1 MIMSKPKKSKDKS
14 AKDGARVHWLARFW
28 RGVVKFF
35 KDRGFGDYVSENS
48 LRYTANGDVQLDM
61 KHFLARDDVKE
72 RIKEARAMSI
82 ALGLRRASPRFR
94 RGKNS
99 QRGAKK

>member
-1 MIMSKPKKSKDKS
+1 MSRAKKSKAKS
-14 AKDGARVHWLARFW
+14 AKDGARAHWLARFW
-28 RGVVKFF
+28 RGGGKVF

-48 LRYTANGDVQLDM
+48 LRYTADGDVRLDM

-72 RIKEARAMSI
+72 RLKRARAMSI
-82 ALGLRRASPRFR
+82 SLGLVRASPRSR

-99 QRGAKK
+99 RRGAKK